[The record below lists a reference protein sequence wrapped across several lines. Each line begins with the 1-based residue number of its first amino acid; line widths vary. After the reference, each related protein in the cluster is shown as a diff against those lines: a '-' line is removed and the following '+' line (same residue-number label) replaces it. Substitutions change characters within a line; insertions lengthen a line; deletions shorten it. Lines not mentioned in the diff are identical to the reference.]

1 MNQILRYG
9 FYENY
14 LDIYIA
20 YFEIIVLFKYLV
32 EICWKVLYKFFES
45 LRTDCSWI
53 KMAKWHSDYRND
65 RDWKLFMNVEK
76 VDDAK
81 ICFII

>member
-32 EICWKVLYKFFES
+32 EIYWKVLYKFFES
-45 LRTDCSWI
+45 LRTDCS
-53 KMAKWHSDYRND
+53 
-65 RDWKLFMNVEK
+65 
-76 VDDAK
+76 
-81 ICFII
+81 